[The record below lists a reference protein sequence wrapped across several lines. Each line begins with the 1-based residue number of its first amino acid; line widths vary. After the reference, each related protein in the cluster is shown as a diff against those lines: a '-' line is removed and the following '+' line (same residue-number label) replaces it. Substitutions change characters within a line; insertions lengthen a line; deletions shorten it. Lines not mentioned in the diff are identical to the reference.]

1 MLIRPADPQRD
12 AQAVAGLIYDTDP
25 YVFPF
30 VFGRRLSALPVLT
43 ELFSLTANL
52 FSHRYVT
59 VAEADDQIAGIL
71 IGYAPQQI
79 DKAAEQEDFRRVLSA
94 FEQLLMIPKVWILRP
109 LLDKSEVTGRYI
121 QNVSVAESHRGKGIG
136 SGLIRH
142 FCAQQPDAVWLDVEM
157 GNKQNRAI
165 YEHMGFR
172 PVRDIPIL
180 LPGLG
185 SIRMVRQ
192 P

>member
-1 MLIRPADPQRD
+1 MHIRPADPQRD

-30 VFGRRLSALPVLT
+30 MFGHRSRALPVLA
-43 ELFSLTANL
+43 ELFSLEANS
-52 FSHRYVT
+52 FSHRFVT
-59 VAEADDQIAGIL
+59 VAEVDGEVAGIL
-71 IGYAPQQI
+71 IGYEPRQI
-79 DKAAEQEDFRRVLSA
+79 NKQAEEGDFKRVLSA
-94 FEQLLMIPKVWILRP
+94 FEQLLMIPKFLILQP
-109 LLDKSEVTGRYI
+109 FLDKSEITGRYI
-121 QNVSVAESHRGKGIG
+121 QNVCVAESHRGKGVG

-142 FCAQQPDAVWLDVEM
+142 FCAQKPGAVWLDVEM

-172 PVRDIPIL
+172 AVRKIPIL
-180 LPGLG
+180 LPGFG

-192 P
+192 